1 LESNMNHI
9 IQDNNM
15 ISLIQEQINIVQQ
28 TQKEDAQ
35 TFGDPLFTGN
45 YVYLFLLMIQF
56 VSLSSRIL
64 HQNL

>member
-1 LESNMNHI
+1 MNHI

-35 TFGDPLFTGN
+35 NF
-45 YVYLFLLMIQF
+45 
-56 VSLSSRIL
+56 
-64 HQNL
+64 